1 MKEVHMLEV
10 YTAGFLDADG
20 SIRLSRDRAS
30 QPEYTRFPT
39 VEFYNCDISI
49 LEKIKDRWG
58 GNIKG
63 NKSKNPNYNV
73 SYTLTLNYDNA
84 YNLLEDVLPYMMHQ
98 KKAYRAKL
106 IVEQYKQLT
115 PRNGKYTEE
124 MINKKLYLIEQVMGV
139 IMRGQGAY

>member
-1 MKEVHMLEV
+1 MIEI

-20 SIRLSRDRAS
+20 TIRLSRDRAS

-39 VEFYNCDISI
+39 VEFYNCDITI
-49 LEKIKDRWG
+49 LEKIKEKWG
-58 GNIKG
+58 GRISS
-63 NKSKNPNYNV
+63 NKPKNPNYNI

-84 YNLLEDVLPYMMHQ
+84 YDLLEDVLPYMLHQ

-106 IVEQYKQLT
+106 IVAHYKQLT

-124 MINKKLYLIEQVMGV
+124 MINKKLILIEQVMGV
-139 IMRGQGAY
+139 VMRGQGAY